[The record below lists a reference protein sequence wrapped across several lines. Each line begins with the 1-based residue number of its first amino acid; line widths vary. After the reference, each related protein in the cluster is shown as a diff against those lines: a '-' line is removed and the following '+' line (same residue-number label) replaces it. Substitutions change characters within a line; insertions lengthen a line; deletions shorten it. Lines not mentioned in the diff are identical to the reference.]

1 MEYCGSGASD
11 TKWDEG
17 FNIGMV
23 AKGKVKDVE
32 DVGLAISF
40 EKHNDV
46 FGFIANYQ
54 CNFSPSHMVFS
65 Y

>member
-1 MEYCGSGASD
+1 
-11 TKWDEG
+11 
-17 FNIGMV
+17 MV

-54 CNFSPSHMVFS
+54 CKFCPSHMVFS

>member
-23 AKGKVKDVE
+23 AKGKVKAVE
-32 DVGLAISF
+32 DVGLVISF
-40 EKHNDV
+40 EHYNDV

-54 CNFSPSHMVFS
+54 CKFCPSHMVFS